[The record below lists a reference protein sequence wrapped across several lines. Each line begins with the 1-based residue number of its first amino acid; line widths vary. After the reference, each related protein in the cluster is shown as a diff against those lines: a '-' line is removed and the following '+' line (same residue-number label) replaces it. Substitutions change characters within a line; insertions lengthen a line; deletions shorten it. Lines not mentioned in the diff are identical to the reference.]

1 MTMRGLA
8 AVLNVSTETKRRRIA
23 SAGASIGAGAGNIMG
38 SVGYGYLTIMV
49 VAVKTAATAHFL
61 LSVLISQKWPIRLP
75 GSVD

>member
-1 MTMRGLA
+1 
-8 AVLNVSTETKRRRIA
+8 
-23 SAGASIGAGAGNIMG
+23 MG